1 MNNIRYKEA
10 LTTAREWYSGLST
23 KGKIALG
30 CFAVVNLACAFVVVI
45 FHGRITAL
53 VLDYAE
59 TLRQSG
65 WRGRALFG
73 VLLSVVSFPPLAGFS
88 TLAILVGAVYGWN
101 GIFLVGTVASVMS
114 TLSMV
119 TCRVFLQEKA
129 KRLVALHPSLQ
140 VAVSAITN
148 ESTSFLEETFALL
161 LVKLSP
167 LPYSLTNGALA
178 CVPGLNTWTFL
189 IACIISSPK
198 YLLHIFMGIQLAS
211 IGEGTPG
218 SIPTS
223 VRLLF
228 LIGTGAAFAALSA
241 LIYKRLTTM
250 AAQRGEGEDQFRDT
264 HEPSAIPL

>member
-1 MNNIRYKEA
+1 MNNIRYKEV

-88 TLAILVGAVYGWN
+88 TLAILVGAVYEWN

-114 TLSMV
+114 TLSMHGN
-119 TCRVFLQEKA
+119 LQ
-129 KRLVALHPSLQ
+129 
-140 VAVSAITN
+140 
-148 ESTSFLEETFALL
+148 SF
-161 LVKLSP
+161 P
-167 LPYSLTNGALA
+167 PR
-178 CVPGLNTWTFL
+178 
-189 IACIISSPK
+189 
-198 YLLHIFMGIQLAS
+198 
-211 IGEGTPG
+211 EGQTPG
-218 SIPTS
+218 GSSS
-223 VRLLF
+223 V
-228 LIGTGAAFAALSA
+228 FASCSLCNH
-241 LIYKRLTTM
+241 
-250 AAQRGEGEDQFRDT
+250 QRKYIV
-264 HEPSAIPL
+264 S